1 MTASPYAS
9 DAKIAEACA
18 AIGADLIGQ
27 TEQTL
32 LQQLVI
38 AAAVGG
44 GGSTPTYSADITAFL
59 GSAND
64 TAAKESLSL
73 AEVQPFIISFKNV
86 TVLTTGTPADV
97 ASVALPAWCT
107 RYRLAN
113 IGHVVVAESAAGT
126 LAGAI
131 YNVTDAAGGVGVTIC
146 GTFTGPASTSAVVL
160 PANTGTAVV
169 PSTVSTIY
177 LRQTANSANAG
188 TLSVYLTVVPLL

>member
-32 LQQLVI
+32 LQQLVV
-38 AAAVGG
+38 AAATNT
-44 GGSTPTYSADITAFL
+44 GSAPTYSADITTFL

-64 TAAKESLSL
+64 TAAKEALGL
-73 AEVQPFIISFKNV
+73 AEVQPFFVAFKNV
-86 TVLTTGTPADV
+86 TVLTSGAPDDV

-107 RYRLAN
+107 RFRLSTV
-113 IGHVVVAESAAGT
+113 GHVCVAESASGT
-126 LAGAI
+126 LAGASFL
-131 YNVTDAAGGVGVTIC
+131 VQDTAGGAGATIS
-146 GTFTGPASTSAVVL
+146 GTWLGNASTSVVVL
-160 PANTGTAVV
+160 PINSSTSVI
-169 PSTVSTIY
+169 PSTVSTIH

-188 TLSVYLTVVPLL
+188 TISVYLMVVPLL